1 MSRHFLAAT
10 SDLLVGRLKRIE
22 VAGNPICVARTEQG
36 IYAIADPCSHEG
48 ASLSEGDLVG
58 LDVECPLHSSRFD
71 IRSGAVR
78 GLPALHPAECF
89 PVTVEGDEVFI
100 DL

>member
-1 MSRHFLAAT
+1 MRRYLLAT
-10 SDLLVGRLKRIE
+10 TPDLAVGRLRRVE
-22 VAGNPICVARTEQG
+22 VAGTLVCVARTEEG
-36 IYAIADPCSHEG
+36 IYAIADACSHEG

-58 LDVECPLHSSRFD
+58 LEVECPLHSSRFD

-78 GLPALHPAECF
+78 GLPALHPATCF
-89 PVTVEGDEVFI
+89 PVTVEGDRVFI